1 MFELCLLIETST
13 YVNRLKI
20 RYRKKVQKSFCGLG
34 MWPAPQTPNPAGR
47 QMPPYTRP
55 LLAPSHSTSCSFL
68 TTGTLEVQKKP
79 HRQWVGHLG
88 TRYGL
93 IMRPR
98 CKKKNSFNFI
108 MQRLRRSRVEPRN
121 SISWNTD
128 DNGPANSRMLYWN
141 KSTVSSINEEI
152 SMRNFMHNNTA
163 HYWPASSSGSRPR
176 PEITGPRPQNLAY
189 F

>member
-68 TTGTLEVQKKP
+68 TTGTLEVQKNP
-79 HRQWVGHLG
+79 IDSESDIL
-88 TRYGL
+88 
-93 IMRPR
+93 
-98 CKKKNSFNFI
+98 
-108 MQRLRRSRVEPRN
+108 
-121 SISWNTD
+121 
-128 DNGPANSRMLYWN
+128 
-141 KSTVSSINEEI
+141 
-152 SMRNFMHNNTA
+152 A
-163 HYWPASSSGSRPR
+163 HDMV
-176 PEITGPRPQNLAY
+176 L
-189 F
+189 